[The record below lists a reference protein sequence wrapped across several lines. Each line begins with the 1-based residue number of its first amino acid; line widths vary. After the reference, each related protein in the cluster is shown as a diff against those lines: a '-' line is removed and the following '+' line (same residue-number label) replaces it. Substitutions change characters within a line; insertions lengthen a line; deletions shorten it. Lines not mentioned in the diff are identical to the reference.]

1 MVNQNLRMMSTEISL
16 VTGGNGHLGNN
27 LVRLLLSKNKKVRTT
42 VRNINNN
49 EPFKGLACEV
59 VQADITDKES
69 LRRAF
74 QGVTDLYAVAANFSM
89 WAKNPKTEI
98 YDNNMQGT
106 QNVFDIAKECGVKNI
121 VYVSSVASLDFTKL
135 PANVDN
141 GYNKDR
147 RNWYYNSKNDSD
159 KLALEL
165 GGEYGIRTVLV
176 LPSAM
181 IGAEAHHLSY
191 SNNLVLQILNGKIPV
206 DTNVT
211 LNWVDVKDVALG
223 TYNAMKTG
231 RDGERYILSNDK
243 HTSLQES
250 VKIASELFPE
260 LKLKMPKK
268 VPKCLLYTIASI
280 MEFSSKLSGKE
291 PQLQKHYL
299 DMFYDLK
306 QDYDISKSRE
316 ELDFNPQPSK
326 SALEGA
332 LKYLKSDWKE
342 NFIDYRSRCV
352 CSISQKSCN
361 A

>member
-1 MVNQNLRMMSTEISL
+1 MSNEISL

-27 LVRLLLSKNKKVRTT
+27 LIRLLLSDNQKVRTT
-42 VRNINNN
+42 VRNINNT
-49 EPFKGLACEV
+49 EPFKGLDCEV
-59 VQADITDKES
+59 VQADITDRES
-69 LRRAF
+69 LKKAF
-74 QGVTDLYAVAANFSM
+74 QGVTNLYAVAANFSM

-165 GGEYGIRTVLV
+165 GKKYGIRTVLV

-181 IGAEAHHLSY
+181 IGSMAYKLSY
-191 SNNLVLQILNGKIPV
+191 SNNLVLQVLNGEIPV

-211 LNWVDVKDVALG
+211 LNWVDVKDVASG
-223 TYNAMKTG
+223 TYNAMIKG
-231 RDGERYILSNDK
+231 RDSERYILSNEK
-243 HTSLQES
+243 HTTLQET
-250 VKIASELFPE
+250 VKIASDLYPE

-268 VPKCLLYTIASI
+268 VPKCLLYSVAGL
-280 MEFSSKLSGKE
+280 MEFSSKLTGKE
-291 PQLQKHYL
+291 PLLQRHYL

-306 QDYDISKSRE
+306 QDYDISKSKK
-316 ELDFNPQPSK
+316 ELGFNPKPSK
-326 SALEGA
+326 RALEDA
-332 LKYLKSDWKE
+332 LKYLKYDWKE
-342 NFIDYRSRCV
+342 KKTV
-352 CSISQKSCN
+352 
-361 A
+361 

>member
-1 MVNQNLRMMSTEISL
+1 MSNEISL

-27 LVRLLLSKNKKVRTT
+27 LIRLLLSDNQKVRTT
-42 VRNINNN
+42 VRNINNT
-49 EPFKGLACEV
+49 EPFKGLDCEV
-59 VQADITDKES
+59 VQADITDRES
-69 LRRAF
+69 LKKAF
-74 QGVTDLYAVAANFSM
+74 QGVTNLYAVAANFSM

-165 GGEYGIRTVLV
+165 GEKYGIRTVLV

-181 IGAEAHHLSY
+181 IGSKAYKLSY
-191 SNNLVLQILNGKIPV
+191 SNNLVLQVLNGEIPV

-211 LNWVDVKDVALG
+211 LNWVDVKDVASG
-223 TYNAMKTG
+223 TYNAMTKG
-231 RDGERYILSNDK
+231 RDSERYILSNEK
-243 HTSLQES
+243 HTTLQET
-250 VKIASELFPE
+250 VKIASDLYPE

-268 VPKCLLYTIASI
+268 VPKCLL
-280 MEFSSKLSGKE
+280 
-291 PQLQKHYL
+291 
-299 DMFYDLK
+299 
-306 QDYDISKSRE
+306 
-316 ELDFNPQPSK
+316 
-326 SALEGA
+326 
-332 LKYLKSDWKE
+332 
-342 NFIDYRSRCV
+342 
-352 CSISQKSCN
+352 
-361 A
+361 

>member
-1 MVNQNLRMMSTEISL
+1 MSNEISL

-27 LVRLLLSKNKKVRTT
+27 LIRILLSNNQKVRTT
-42 VRNINNN
+42 VRNINNT
-49 EPFKGLACEV
+49 EPFKGLDCEV
-59 VQADITDKES
+59 VQSDITDRES
-69 LRRAF
+69 LRKAF
-74 QGVTDLYAVAANFSM
+74 QGVTNLYAVAANFSM

-165 GGEYGIRTVLV
+165 GEKYGIRTVLV

-181 IGAEAHHLSY
+181 IGSKAFKLSY
-191 SNNLVLQILNGKIPV
+191 SNNLVLQVLNGEIPV

-211 LNWVDVKDVALG
+211 LNWVDVKDVASG
-223 TYNAMKTG
+223 MYNAMTKG
-231 RDGERYILSNDK
+231 KNGERYILSNEK
-243 HTSLQES
+243 HTTLQET
-250 VKIASELFPE
+250 VKIAADLYPE

-268 VPKCLLYTIASI
+268 VPKCLLYSVAGL
-280 MEFSSKLSGKE
+280 MEFSSKLTGKE
-291 PQLQKHYL
+291 PLLQRHYL
-299 DMFYDLK
+299 DMFYGLK
-306 QDYDISKSRE
+306 QDYDISKSRR
-316 ELDFNPQPSK
+316 ELGYNPKPSK
-326 SALEGA
+326 QALENA
-332 LKYLKSDWKE
+332 LKYLKTDWI
-342 NFIDYRSRCV
+342 N
-352 CSISQKSCN
+352 
-361 A
+361 

>member
-1 MVNQNLRMMSTEISL
+1 MSNEISL

-27 LVRLLLSKNKKVRTT
+27 LIRLLLSDNQKVRTT
-42 VRNINNN
+42 VRNINNT
-49 EPFKGLACEV
+49 EPFKGLDCEV
-59 VQADITDKES
+59 VQADITDRES
-69 LRRAF
+69 LKKAF
-74 QGVTDLYAVAANFSM
+74 QGVTNVYAVAANFSM

-165 GGEYGIRTVLV
+165 GEKYGIRTVLV

-181 IGAEAHHLSY
+181 IGSKAFKLSY
-191 SNNLVLQILNGKIPV
+191 SNNLVLQVLNGEIPV

-211 LNWVDVKDVALG
+211 LNWVDVKDVASG
-223 TYNAMKTG
+223 MYNAMTKG
-231 RDGERYILSNDK
+231 KNGERYILSNEK
-243 HTSLQES
+243 HTTLQET
-250 VKIASELFPE
+250 VKIAADLYPE

-268 VPKCLLYTIASI
+268 VPKCLLYSVAGL
-280 MEFSSKLSGKE
+280 MEFSSKLTGKE
-291 PQLQKHYL
+291 PLLQRHYL
-299 DMFYDLK
+299 DMFYGLK
-306 QDYDISKSRE
+306 QDYDISKSRR
-316 ELDFNPQPSK
+316 ELGYNPKPSK
-326 SALEGA
+326 QALENA
-332 LKYLKSDWKE
+332 LKYLKTDWI
-342 NFIDYRSRCV
+342 N
-352 CSISQKSCN
+352 
-361 A
+361 

>member
-1 MVNQNLRMMSTEISL
+1 MSNEISL

-27 LVRLLLSKNKKVRTT
+27 LVRLLLSNNQKVRTT
-42 VRNINNN
+42 VRNINNK
-49 EPFKGLACEV
+49 EPFKGLDCKI
-59 VQADITDKES
+59 VQADITDRDS
-69 LRRAF
+69 LKKAF
-74 QGVTDLYAVAANFSM
+74 QGVTNLYAVAANFSM

-106 QNVFDIAKECGVKNI
+106 QNVFDIAKECGIKNI

-165 GGEYGIRTVLV
+165 GEKYGIRTVLI

-181 IGAEAHHLSY
+181 IGSEAYKLSY
-191 SNNLVLQILNGKIPV
+191 SNNLVFQVLNGEIPV

-223 TYNAMKTG
+223 TYIAMQKG
-231 RDGERYILSNDK
+231 KNGERYILSNEQ
-243 HTSLQES
+243 HTTLQES
-250 VKIASELFPE
+250 VKIAANLYPE
-260 LKLKMPKK
+260 LKLKTPKR
-268 VPKCLLYTIASI
+268 VPKCLLYSVAGL
-280 MEFSSKLSGKE
+280 MEFGSKITGKE
-291 PQLQKHYL
+291 PQLQRHYL
-299 DMFYDLK
+299 DMFYGLK
-306 QDYDISKSRE
+306 QDYNISKSRQ
-316 ELDFNPQPSK
+316 ELDFNPKSSK
-326 SALEGA
+326 EVLINA
-332 LKYLKSDWKE
+332 LKYLKNDWKKE
-342 NFIDYRSRCV
+342 
-352 CSISQKSCN
+352 KT